1 MFSLLTGH
9 WIRVDTFYRH
19 VCCITSIVYIDSTI
33 DVIPSCLFDFVRFRR
48 NENCASSRYLRKWI
62 IGSVLS
68 FINNLTIS
76 RCRFRKQNNNNFE
89 EKVI

>member
-19 VCCITSIVYIDSTI
+19 VCCITSIVHVDSTI
-33 DVIPSCLFDFVRFRR
+33 DVTPSCLFDFVRFRR

-62 IGSVLS
+62 IGSVLL
-68 FINNLTIS
+68 FINNL
-76 RCRFRKQNNNNFE
+76 N
-89 EKVI
+89 